1 MQDHLTLYGVGVLL
15 GAVPMGTAYQG
26 RDAERGIPSPRRHP
40 EASQLHLWPYG
51 QKGLPMFYVFFGMG
65 QYHVVLINEDFEIID
80 ENLQGL
86 EAGPFTQRMSA
97 EDWIKALPAE

>member
-1 MQDHLTLYGVGVLL
+1 
-15 GAVPMGTAYQG
+15 
-26 RDAERGIPSPRRHP
+26 
-40 EASQLHLWPYG
+40 
-51 QKGLPMFYVFFGMG
+51 MFYVFFGMG